1 MGIQKIVLE
10 TIQWRDKYLPQ
21 AMHKTVSA
29 IKMLSFIVYHFDRF
43 AFFRKWGVNIWVQKM
58 SS

>member
-1 MGIQKIVLE
+1 MGIQKIVFRNNSMKRKVL
-10 TIQWRDKYLPQ
+10 TFQ

-43 AFFRKWGVNIWVQKM
+43 AFFRKWGVNR
-58 SS
+58 